1 MEEYIK
7 NIDLQVVSMQTLA
20 FIGDAVYNVYVRCYL
35 ASNSTEK
42 TGMLHK
48 KSINFVSAK
57 AQSKLVDMLQNI
69 LSEEEIA
76 VYKRGRNTNIN
87 KVAKNVDVIEYK
99 KATGFETLIGYLYVK
114 NDTNRLD
121 FIIKECIEYIIN
133 SENKNR
139 GEFDGRK

>member
-7 NIDLQVVSMQTLA
+7 NIDLQIVSMQTLA

-42 TGMLHK
+42 TGKLHK

-57 AQSKLVDMLQNI
+57 AQSSLIDMLFKNV
-69 LSEEEIA
+69 LNEDEIA

-87 KVAKNVDVIEYK
+87 KVAKNVDVVEYK
-99 KATGFETLIGYLYVK
+99 KATGFETLLGYLYVK
-114 NDTNRLD
+114 KDNDRLD
-121 FIIKECIEYIIN
+121 TIVKICIDYIVN
-133 SENKNR
+133 SESK
-139 GEFDGRK
+139 K